1 MGLEIGGFFGLLWL
15 ILVIYAIVKTI
26 DSGAGTGVKVL
37 WIVVIL
43 LLPFFGVIL
52 WLLFGP
58 QASPGGLRTK
68 ATPDMHAGR
77 PFRTDP
83 RQSAS

>member
-26 DSGAGTGVKVL
+26 DSGAGTGAKVL

-58 QASPGGLRTK
+58 KRRRVL
-68 ATPDMHAGR
+68 
-77 PFRTDP
+77 
-83 RQSAS
+83 

>member
-58 QASPGGLRTK
+58 KR
-68 ATPDMHAGR
+68 R
-77 PFRTDP
+77 RVV
-83 RQSAS
+83 

>member
-58 QASPGGLRTK
+58 KRRRVL
-68 ATPDMHAGR
+68 
-77 PFRTDP
+77 
-83 RQSAS
+83 